1 MYKCDRKLFLGMEL
15 VRAGRLET
23 IIKERFD
30 KGQRFS
36 DLEAS
41 ELIKGILQAVAY
53 IHDRDIIH
61 RDLKPSNILVMDKAD
76 FSTVKIIDFGLSENY
91 VFHDSEVSQAGTLV
105 YMAPEVIT
113 KRRQITKS
121 VDIWAV
127 GIIMYEV
134 LTGGG
139 HPIWVDG
146 EDTTTSFQKKLSKI
160 SQIDPRPEW
169 SWISKNLFTRLT
181 QIQCHQRYTAKEA
194 LQHPWVTRQK

>member
-30 KGQRFS
+30 EGQRFS

-91 VFHDSEVSQAGTLV
+91 VFHDSEVS
-105 YMAPEVIT
+105 
-113 KRRQITKS
+113 
-121 VDIWAV
+121 
-127 GIIMYEV
+127 
-134 LTGGG
+134 
-139 HPIWVDG
+139 
-146 EDTTTSFQKKLSKI
+146 
-160 SQIDPRPEW
+160 
-169 SWISKNLFTRLT
+169 
-181 QIQCHQRYTAKEA
+181 
-194 LQHPWVTRQK
+194 

>member
-1 MYKCDRKLFLGMEL
+1 M
-15 VRAGRLET
+15 
-23 IIKERFD
+23 
-30 KGQRFS
+30 
-36 DLEAS
+36 
-41 ELIKGILQAVAY
+41 
-53 IHDRDIIH
+53 
-61 RDLKPSNILVMDKAD
+61 
-76 FSTVKIIDFGLSENY
+76 
-91 VFHDSEVSQAGTLV
+91 

-146 EDTTTSFQKKLSKI
+146 KDTTTSFEKKLSKI
-160 SQIDPRPEW
+160 SKIDPKPEW

-181 QIQCHQRYTAKEA
+181 QI
-194 LQHPWVTRQK
+194 